1 MTGAFAVILNAL
13 GLYAIA
19 LVLAAAFAVQL
30 LLHELPCPLCL
41 LQRIQFALL
50 AIGPI
55 LNVRW
60 GPRPSHYALS
70 LLAAAVG
77 AAFSTRQVL
86 LHIAPGDAG
95 YGTALFGYHYYSW
108 ALIGFAAAIFLLA
121 AVLLFDRQFARGS
134 EGLQVAPG
142 AFAHTAVALV
152 IGLTVLNV
160 VSTLLECGFAACA
173 EDPVVYELL
182 NSTK

>member
-19 LVLAAAFAVQL
+19 LVHAAAFAAQL

-86 LHIAPGDAG
+86 LHIASGDAG

-108 ALIGFAAAIFLLA
+108 TLIGFSAAIFLLA

-134 EGLQVAPG
+134 EGPQVAPG
-142 AFAHTAVALV
+142 AFAHMAVALL